1 MLDLSVQTGALLFK
15 DTFFRLGVTVHW
27 HAVLKGWNSS
37 VRRAQVLHAVGQEL
51 AGCCVIYEWECVAC
65 ELGAAGP
72 SKDLT
77 AVRQCEKPTPPDV
90 TFPMFALQSGSL
102 TLFCT

>member
-1 MLDLSVQTGALLFK
+1 MPKLVLCYLRTLL
-15 DTFFRLGVTVHW
+15 FRLGVTVHW

-90 TFPMFALQSGSL
+90 TQSTFPMFALQSGSL